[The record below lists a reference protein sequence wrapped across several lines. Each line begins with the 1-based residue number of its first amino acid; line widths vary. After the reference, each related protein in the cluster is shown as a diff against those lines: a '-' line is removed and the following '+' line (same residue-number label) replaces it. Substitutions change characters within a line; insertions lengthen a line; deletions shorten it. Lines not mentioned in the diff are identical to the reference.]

1 MAYPTGHAIGLRS
14 EDGAEVLI
22 HIGMDTV
29 NLNGKGFELKVKQG
43 DKVSIG
49 DSLVKF
55 DRQTIHEA
63 GYSTIIPMVITN
75 TNKYHDI
82 KVLVHGKINYNQE
95 LLELD

>member
-1 MAYPTGHAIGLRS
+1 MNLARPSL
-14 EDGAEVLI
+14 
-22 HIGMDTV
+22 

-75 TNKYHDI
+75 TNKYHNI

-95 LLELD
+95 LLELDWR